1 MTDFVN
7 ASFPQTAM
15 FNITANGV
23 SSFSTGTIGRSRG
36 FSIYWEALNFTDGD
50 YIIEILDS
58 DDFGATGI
66 PLAFNQLIVP
76 LVYTETGLD
85 PFGQDDGDFP
95 KYFGLR
101 DLKGNGIKINITA
114 INVTT
119 GADIHVML
127 LPYTA
132 RTPVT
137 ENQT

>member
-1 MTDFVN
+1 MSDLVN
-7 ASFPQTAM
+7 DSFPKTET
-15 FNITANGV
+15 FNITSNGV
-23 SSFSTGTIGRSRG
+23 VSFATGTIGSSKG

-66 PLAFNQLIVP
+66 PVVFNQLIVP

-85 PFGQDDGDFP
+85 PFGQDDGNFP

-101 DLKGNGIKINITA
+101 DLKGNGIKINVTA
-114 INVTT
+114 VNVTT

-137 ENQT
+137 DNQT